1 MKTRPVLFVLATL
14 TLSLSGSWSHA
25 QDDDPEITM
34 RLLPAGAQASEE
46 ALRELT
52 LPTRA
57 VLDANGEPVLDDD
70 GNPVMEF
77 SPSEQALENASQGL
91 MRANEARFEGVANGA
106 AAAEA
111 AQNNREEM
119 GRGTP
124 PDLSELLPG
133 QVPDDVPGRNNTPG
147 PPGSPPGR
155 P

>member
-1 MKTRPVLFVLATL
+1 MKTRRILFFIATL
-14 TLSLSGSWSHA
+14 ALSLSSSWIYA
-25 QDDDPEITM
+25 QDDDPELTM
-34 RLLPAGAQASEE
+34 RLLPAGAQASED

-57 VLDANGEPVLDDD
+57 VLDENGEPVLDDD

-77 SPSEQALENASQGL
+77 IPSEQGLENGSQGL

-119 GRGTP
+119 GRGGR
-124 PDLSELLPG
+124 PDLSEMLPD
-133 QVPDDVPGRNNTPG
+133 QVPDDVPGPNNTPG
-147 PPGSPPGR
+147 PPANPGR